1 MKYVLKQN
9 WYTTDRG
16 GSSVVPSDFWVVDE
30 RGRQVYRVE
39 GRALA
44 FGKNITFYDGR
55 DSELAYISQKL
66 PSRGPTFEIYHGDD
80 LQAIM
85 PRTVVSPMG
94 CRFSVEGRA
103 PDDLHAE
110 GNLTERE
117 YTFSREGK
125 VVGRVSKDWFR
136 TPATYGVFV
145 SAGEDDLLLL
155 AGSMIIDLCC
165 HCCNG
170 LPARS
175 VRKPAAPIAPAAAAA
190 AMVRRLS
197 PKVAFSR

>member
-9 WYTTDRG
+9 WYATNG
-16 GSSVVPSDFWVVDE
+16 GVGGQNDFWVADE
-30 RGRQVYRVE
+30 RGRQIYRVE

-80 LQAIM
+80 LQAIV
-85 PRTVVSPMG
+85 PRAVVSPMG
-94 CRFSVEGRA
+94 CRFSVEGVA

-110 GNLTERE
+110 GNLLDRE

-165 HCCNG
+165 HCCSG
-170 LPARS
+170 LPARPA
-175 VRKPAAPIAPAAAAA
+175 RKPAPIAPAAAAA